1 MSDMEKQNELF
12 QSWQPNARHR
22 AEMRYGGLRMTSSRL
37 TIVGLVMAVLPVVG
51 CASSGSRSNPYDAAD
66 HPAQDSQ
73 TARRLNAEGLALI
86 AINNH
91 EGAKTKFQQSID
103 ADLYYAPAH
112 NNLGL
117 ALVQLHNYYEAA
129 WEFQCAAKMMPH
141 APEPRTNLG
150 LLYENL
156 GRLDPAISEYE
167 AALEIDPANIVAMR
181 HASRAYVK
189 TGESDDKLKDALEKL
204 LSIPDSGQWDYW
216 ARGQLIRLGRND

>member
-1 MSDMEKQNELF
+1 
-12 QSWQPNARHR
+12 
-22 AEMRYGGLRMTSSRL
+22 MTKNRL
-37 TIVGLVMAVLPVVG
+37 TFVGLVIAVLSVTG
-51 CASSGSRSNPYDAAD
+51 CASSGSRSKSYGAAD
-66 HPAQDSQ
+66 HPAQNSQ
-73 TARRLNAEGLALI
+73 LARRLNAEGLVFVSKT
-86 AINNH
+86 NYKD
-91 EGAKTKFQQSID
+91 AKTKFQQAVD

-117 ALVQLHNYYEAA
+117 VLVQLHDYYEAA

-167 AALEIDPANIVAMR
+167 AALEIDPANMVAMR

-216 ARGQLIRLGRND
+216 ARGQLMRLGRND

>member
-1 MSDMEKQNELF
+1 
-12 QSWQPNARHR
+12 
-22 AEMRYGGLRMTSSRL
+22 MRSRGLGMTKSRL
-37 TIVGLVMAVLPVVG
+37 TFVGLVIAVSPVTG
-51 CASSGSRSNPYDAAD
+51 CVSSGPRYDTAHH
-66 HPAQDSQ
+66 HPPRNSQ
-73 TARRLNAEGLALI
+73 LARTLNAEGLELVGISNLEI
-86 AINNH
+86 A
-91 EGAKTKFQQSID
+91 KDKFQEAIE

-117 ALVQLHNYYEAA
+117 VFMQLENYYEAA

-167 AALEIDPANIVAMR
+167 TALKIDPANIVAMR

-189 TGESDDKLKDALEKL
+189 TGETDDKLKDALEKL

-216 ARGQLIRLGRND
+216 ARGQLIRLGRDE

>member
-1 MSDMEKQNELF
+1 MNFFNLVNQTTSAGRNRGPEATL
-12 QSWQPNARHR
+12 
-22 AEMRYGGLRMTSSRL
+22 MTKSRL
-37 TIVGLVMAVLPVVG
+37 TFIGLAIAVLPVAG
-51 CASSGSRSNPYDAAD
+51 CASSSPRFTPYDAVGG
-66 HPAQDSQ
+66 PTQDSQ
-73 TARRLNAEGLALI
+73 AARRLNAEGLALV
-86 AINNH
+86 AEENL
-91 EGAKTKFQQSID
+91 ESAKTKFQQAVE

-117 ALVQLHNYYEAA
+117 VLVQLHDYYEAA

-156 GRLDPAISEYE
+156 GRLDPAIAEYE
-167 AALEIDPANIVAMR
+167 AALEIDPANMVAMR

-189 TGESDDKLKDALEKL
+189 TGRSDDKLKDALEKL
-204 LSIPDSGQWDYW
+204 LSIPETGQWDYW

>member
-1 MSDMEKQNELF
+1 MVE
-12 QSWQPNARHR
+12 
-22 AEMRYGGLRMTSSRL
+22 
-37 TIVGLVMAVLPVVG
+37 
-51 CASSGSRSNPYDAAD
+51 AAN
-66 HPAQDSQ
+66 
-73 TARRLNAEGLALI
+73 L
-86 AINNH
+86 
-91 EGAKTKFQQSID
+91 EGAKTKFQQAVQ

-117 ALVQLHNYYEAA
+117 VLMQMEDYYEAA

-156 GRLDPAISEYE
+156 GRLDPAMAAYE
-167 AALEIDPANIVAMR
+167 ASLEIDPANIVAMR
-181 HASRAYVK
+181 HTSRVYVK
-189 TGESDDKLKDALEKL
+189 TGRNDDKLKDALEKM